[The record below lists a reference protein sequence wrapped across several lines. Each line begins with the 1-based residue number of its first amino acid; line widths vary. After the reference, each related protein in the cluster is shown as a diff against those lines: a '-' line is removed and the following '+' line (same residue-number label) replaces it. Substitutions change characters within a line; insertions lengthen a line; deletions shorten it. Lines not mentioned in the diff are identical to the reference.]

1 VNDTLQQNS
10 TQMSQL
16 TDVLSEQD
24 RKFTEACL
32 NLDKKLSHEL
42 SDELRA
48 LDARAVEDRTRF
60 SELCAQTSRAAAEE
74 LSRTNTKFTD
84 VCIGLDEKFSK
95 GASELKA
102 TVLNDFAQLEAG
114 LKADST
120 ALTTNLTAEMKSLDE
135 KMTDSVIGLD
145 QKTGVLLDEQSS
157 KVSKTQAYLTEEN
170 EKLRT
175 QLNSRTAEL
184 SAQIDEKTVATE
196 ERLLRRV
203 NETDK
208 TATAVETAIY
218 HRADDIDRLAKLEV
232 VAFGHRPALCNCWAW
247 SCTQSRQAIPLVWL
261 PAMCGCEFHI
271 KV

>member
-1 VNDTLQQNS
+1 MLLVIQTHEHHRYFTSICEQLDRKFSDAATAQREQLHEVGLAQETAAKQLSSGLITKVNDTLQQNS

-16 TDVLSEQD
+16 TEVLSEQD
-24 RKFTEACL
+24 RKFSEACL

-74 LSRTNTKFTD
+74 LSKTNTKFTD

-114 LKADST
+114 LKADSK
-120 ALTTNLTAEMKSLDE
+120 ALTTNLTAEVKSLDE

-157 KVSKTQAYLTEEN
+157 KMSKTQAYLTEEN

-175 QLNSRTAEL
+175 QLNTRYVHGIPP
-184 SAQIDEKTVATE
+184 Q
-196 ERLLRRV
+196 
-203 NETDK
+203 
-208 TATAVETAIY
+208 
-218 HRADDIDRLAKLEV
+218 LEFSLIV
-232 VAFGHRPALCNCWAW
+232 FL
-247 SCTQSRQAIPLVWL
+247 
-261 PAMCGCEFHI
+261 
-271 KV
+271 